1 MMKRVSAMVVVLA
14 LLALPA
20 TAGDKAKCDGNG
32 EDCLK
37 AMKAKYQKKAWLGI
51 EYDTDEHGRWVVKS
65 VEKESPAALAGFE
78 KGDVLLSLNGE
89 AYTKE
94 NKAAL
99 KAENAKLAP
108 GSEATYVV
116 KRQGGKVTL
125 QATLGSVPPE
135 LQAKWIA
142 EHMKEH
148 HPEVKMASK

>member
-20 TAGDKAKCDGNG
+20 MAGDKAKCDGNG

-51 EYDTDEHGRWVVKS
+51 EYDTDEHGRWVVKA
-65 VEKESPAALAGFE
+65 VEKDSPAALAGFE

-99 KAENAKLAP
+99 KAEYAKLAP

-116 KRQGGKVTL
+116 KRQGGKVEL
-125 QATLGSVPPE
+125 QATLGKVPAE
-135 LQAKWIA
+135 MQAKWIA